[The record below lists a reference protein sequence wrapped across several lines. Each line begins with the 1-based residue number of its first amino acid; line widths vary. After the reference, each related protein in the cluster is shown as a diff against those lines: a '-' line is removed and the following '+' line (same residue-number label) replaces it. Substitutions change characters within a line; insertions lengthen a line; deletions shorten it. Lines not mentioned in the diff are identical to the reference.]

1 MKRLSLLLLL
11 TVVCT
16 LGAEA
21 QRRHTGLIYRG
32 KQWLIPCVDMCGGYI
47 WDHKYDK
54 YTVSTT
60 FNNIYWERFGLFAMF
75 EMDWAAP
82 ALVTGPT
89 VSINDFAYVYGGID
103 FVTDRGMFARGGI
116 THARKDLG
124 IGFYP
129 IRYVTVKICHSFN
142 AGSRAEIGIRLPL
155 EKEPEYYRQRNRR
168 K

>member
-1 MKRLSLLLLL
+1 MKKSTILVLLLLL
-11 TVVCT
+11 LVSIGTD
-16 LGAEA
+16 A
-21 QRRHTGLIYRG
+21 QRRNTGLIYRG
-32 KQWLIPCVDMCGGYI
+32 KQWLIPCVDVCGGYI
-47 WDHKYDK
+47 WDRKYEK
-54 YTVSTT
+54 FTVSTT
-60 FNNIYWERFGLFAMF
+60 LNNIYLERFGAFAVF

-103 FVTDRGMFARGGI
+103 FVTNRGVFARGGI
-116 THARKDLG
+116 KHARKDLG

-129 IRYVTVKICHSFN
+129 IRYLTVRICHSFN

-155 EKEPEYYRQRNRR
+155 GNEPAYYRQ